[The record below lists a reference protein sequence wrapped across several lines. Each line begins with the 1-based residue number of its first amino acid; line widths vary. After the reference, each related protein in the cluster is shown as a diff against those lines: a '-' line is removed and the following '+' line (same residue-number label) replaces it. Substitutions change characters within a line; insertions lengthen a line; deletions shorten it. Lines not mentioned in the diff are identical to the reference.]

1 VTDWRDAPELN
12 QGLAVFSLD
21 SKDAIHFNANVE
33 GLALVV
39 TYDL

>member
-1 VTDWRDAPELN
+1 
-12 QGLAVFSLD
+12 LD